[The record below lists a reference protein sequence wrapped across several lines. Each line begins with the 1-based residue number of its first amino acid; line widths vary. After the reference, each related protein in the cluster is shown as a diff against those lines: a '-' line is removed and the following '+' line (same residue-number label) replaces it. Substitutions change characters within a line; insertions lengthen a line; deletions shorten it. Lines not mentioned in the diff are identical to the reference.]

1 MKKIYVKPQTEQL
14 ALIEEGC
21 ICIGTNVAGDN
32 SNSQY
37 ETIHNNIDQNPNYDD
52 DGPGMTAK
60 GGDFFEE
67 SISPSSGSIW
77 GDED

>member
-1 MKKIYVKPQTEQL
+1 MKKIYVKPQIEQL
-14 ALIEEGC
+14 ALIEEGH

-37 ETIHNNIDQNPNYDD
+37 ETIHNNIDQDPNYDD

-60 GGDFFEE
+60 GYDDVWVEDEE
-67 SISPSSGSIW
+67 
-77 GDED
+77 

>member
-1 MKKIYVKPQTEQL
+1 MKNIYIKPQMEQM
-14 ALIEEGC
+14 ALMEEGH

-37 ETIHNNIDQNPNYDD
+37 ETIHNDINENPNYDD

-60 GGDFFEE
+60 GNDNLWVEDD
-67 SISPSSGSIW
+67 
-77 GDED
+77 DE